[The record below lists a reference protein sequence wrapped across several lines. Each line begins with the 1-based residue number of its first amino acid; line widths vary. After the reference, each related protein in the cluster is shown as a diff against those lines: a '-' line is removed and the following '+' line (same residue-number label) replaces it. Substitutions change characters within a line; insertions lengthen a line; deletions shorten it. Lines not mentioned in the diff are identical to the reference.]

1 MAAIS
6 AMVENVP
13 DRSPNGS
20 NAATMRDDKR
30 LRSRRIAGPMLSRSN
45 PKLLASIAWGGL
57 DVRGRPVLLSCV
69 AKPLGTTRQK
79 LAENAIVGFHNDL
92 DLHVAGGSDVHMD
105 KSNPAT

>member
-1 MAAIS
+1 LAAIG

-45 PKLLASIAWGGL
+45 PKLLASIASGAWIC
-57 DVRGRPVLLSCV
+57 VVILSC
-69 AKPLGTTRQK
+69 
-79 LAENAIVGFHNDL
+79 F
-92 DLHVAGGSDVHMD
+92 
-105 KSNPAT
+105 PASRSRSGQLVKN